1 MKLLKLSRNEKKNLE
16 YQILQINQKGI
27 IDKLNEDNKK
37 KEKELHD
44 KYIKEENQ
52 IENKYEKI
60 VKLCKDEV
68 SNININKNIAVE
80 KLKMENE
87 KLTDEIKNLQK
98 KIETNE
104 ECIKAQKKIK
114 INIEDEKLK
123 NSELKKTINEI
134 KAENDKFKK
143 ELE

>member
-1 MKLLKLSRNEKKNLE
+1 MKDDSRTINKFKTENDKLRKDLEILDDLKKENNYHKELVEKLQKEINNIPSLLEKKNLE

-68 SNININKNIAVE
+68 SNININKNIE
-80 KLKMENE
+80 SRN
-87 KLTDEIKNLQK
+87 
-98 KIETNE
+98 
-104 ECIKAQKKIK
+104 
-114 INIEDEKLK
+114 
-123 NSELKKTINEI
+123 
-134 KAENDKFKK
+134 
-143 ELE
+143 

>member
-1 MKLLKLSRNEKKNLE
+1 
-16 YQILQINQKGI
+16 
-27 IDKLNEDNKK
+27 
-37 KEKELHD
+37 
-44 KYIKEENQ
+44 
-52 IENKYEKI
+52 
-60 VKLCKDEV
+60 
-68 SNININKNIAVE
+68 
-80 KLKMENE
+80 MENE

-114 INIEDEKLK
+114 IKIEDEKLK

-143 ELE
+143 E